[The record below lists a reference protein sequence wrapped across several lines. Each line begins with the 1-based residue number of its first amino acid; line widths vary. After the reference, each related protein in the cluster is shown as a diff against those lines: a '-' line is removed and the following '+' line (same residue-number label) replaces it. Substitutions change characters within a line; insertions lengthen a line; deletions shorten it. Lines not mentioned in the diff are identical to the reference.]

1 MTLRYYEDYTVWQ
14 KAMDL
19 AEAVYAVTLKLP
31 FEERFGLSNQL
42 RRAAVSVPS
51 NIAEGQARRT
61 DKEFSYFLHISK
73 GSIAEIETQLRLGV
87 GFHYVEKEAIGDAMA
102 LCREVGKM
110 INSLVYKL
118 NI

>member
-1 MTLRYYEDYTVWQ
+1 MTLRCYEDYTVWQ

-19 AEAVYAVTLKLP
+19 AEAVYEVTLKLP
-31 FEERFGLSNQL
+31 VEERFGLSDQL

-61 DKEFSYFLHISK
+61 DREFSYFLHISK
-73 GSIAEIETQLRLGV
+73 GSIAEIETQLRLCV
-87 GFHYVEKEAIGDAMA
+87 RFHYVGKDAISDSME
-102 LCREVGKM
+102 LCMEVGKM

-118 NI
+118 NR